1 MKISTKILQRW
12 PMMVSILIGLISV
25 ACKSSNG
32 NGRFPS
38 DFSTMSDSQ
47 KVAYMMENTTPDSV
61 ARFLCNA
68 TLERIPGVKIDS
80 LSNATLYAYNHY
92 KGDDVATF
100 QTAFDEYADA
110 LPPAPRMKLMFKA
123 GTEDP
128 VRLGYML
135 GLDYV
140 SQIREENKSVAQVE
154 EDLKQLK
161 AACGND
167 TETYNRFMQGF
178 KIALREDRGKDLP
191 ETIYQRFINY

>member
-1 MKISTKILQRW
+1 MRFSDFFKRIIPVMTLAGFILLL
-12 PMMVSILIGLISV
+12 P
-25 ACKSSNG
+25 ACKSKGIGG
-32 NGRFPS
+32 NFPS

-47 KVAYMMENTTPDSV
+47 KVAYLMENATPDSV

-80 LSNATLYAYNHY
+80 LSTATLYAYNHY
-92 KGDDVATF
+92 KGDDVAKF

-110 LPPAPRMKLMFKA
+110 LSPAPRMKLLFKA

-161 AACGND
+161 AACGSD
-167 TETYNRFMQGF
+167 TETYDRFIQGF

-191 ETIYQRFINY
+191 EAIYQRFANY